1 MTTVNTNNT
10 TATSTTSSTS
20 SLAAASQIDYN
31 SFLKLLMEQMKNQDP
46 TSPVD
51 QTQMLAQLA
60 QFSNVGQTAALND
73 KLNTL
78 ITNQQATTG
87 AALVGKTVTDTVNN
101 VTGVVKSVTINA
113 SGTSVVMTNGYSFDP
128 SKGINITST

>member
-10 TATSTTSSTS
+10 TATSNTSSSS

-46 TSPVD
+46 TAPVD

-73 KLNTL
+73 KLSSL

-87 AALVGKTVTDTVNN
+87 AALIGKTVTDTVNN
-101 VTGVVKSVTINA
+101 YTGIVKSVTINA
-113 SGTSVVMTNGYSFDP
+113 SGTQVIMADGHTFDP
-128 SKGINITST
+128 STGINITG

>member
-10 TATSTTSSTS
+10 TATSNTSSSS

-46 TSPVD
+46 TAPVD

-60 QFSNVGQTAALND
+60 QFSNVGQTASLND
-73 KLNTL
+73 KLATL

-101 VTGVVKSVTINA
+101 VTGVVKSVTINS
-113 SGTSVVMTNGYSFDP
+113 SGTSVVLSNGYSFDP
-128 SKGINITST
+128 STGINITG